1 MAKLRVQPA
10 CSSLKS
16 SQTDDL
22 YHTSV
27 NSESQT
33 LKANT
38 DLILEGDHSLIPR
51 IIAVNARARTWPSEL
66 INFMGVNA
74 NYEILHL
81 E

>member
-1 MAKLRVQPA
+1 MAKLRFQSA

-27 NSESQT
+27 NSDESQA

-51 IIAVNARARTWPSEL
+51 IIAVNARART
-66 INFMGVNA
+66 
-74 NYEILHL
+74 
-81 E
+81 